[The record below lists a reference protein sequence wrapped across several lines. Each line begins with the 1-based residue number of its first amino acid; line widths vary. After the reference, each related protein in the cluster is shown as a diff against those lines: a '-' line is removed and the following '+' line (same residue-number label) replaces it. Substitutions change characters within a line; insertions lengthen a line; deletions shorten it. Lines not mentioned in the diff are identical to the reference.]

1 MTWRERKYPRFPAPL
16 GPIVHPHGNERGNE
30 GGKNSR
36 QLGREPVHRLQSQT
50 QLKPNRRLLH
60 VAKSLDFRLH
70 PQKSGDFAPDHRHH
84 LLPREFVQNDVS
96 RGYQRTAHQRVH
108 RPQPVISRGFGGGD
122 DETKKGGKKEDV
134 LALAGNLA
142 GEREERETDGGSVV
156 VEVEFEGRLEGRSWR
171 ESWREVEEGRIEEG
185 RGEVAEKAGNRWRET
200 MAGKRRSE
208 LVEEEASSR
217 GESAS
222 GAESE
227 EEERFDGAGI
237 PAVMGGEGLEGKHAE
252 LFGLEGSHAKILA
265 REDDELVESVIPAGG
280 DG

>member
-1 MTWRERKYPRFPAPL
+1 M
-16 GPIVHPHGNERGNE
+16 
-30 GGKNSR
+30 
-36 QLGREPVHRLQSQT
+36 
-50 QLKPNRRLLH
+50 
-60 VAKSLDFRLH
+60 
-70 PQKSGDFAPDHRHH
+70 
-84 LLPREFVQNDVS
+84 
-96 RGYQRTAHQRVH
+96 
-108 RPQPVISRGFGGGD
+108 
-122 DETKKGGKKEDV
+122 
-134 LALAGNLA
+134 A

-227 EEERFDGAGI
+227 EEGI
-237 PAVMGGEGLEGKHAE
+237 
-252 LFGLEGSHAKILA
+252 
-265 REDDELVESVIPAGG
+265 
-280 DG
+280 

>member
-1 MTWRERKYPRFPAPL
+1 M
-16 GPIVHPHGNERGNE
+16 
-30 GGKNSR
+30 
-36 QLGREPVHRLQSQT
+36 
-50 QLKPNRRLLH
+50 
-60 VAKSLDFRLH
+60 
-70 PQKSGDFAPDHRHH
+70 
-84 LLPREFVQNDVS
+84 
-96 RGYQRTAHQRVH
+96 
-108 RPQPVISRGFGGGD
+108 
-122 DETKKGGKKEDV
+122 
-134 LALAGNLA
+134 A

-156 VEVEFEGRLEGRSWR
+156 VEVEFEGRLEGR
-171 ESWREVEEGRIEEG
+171 SWREVEEGRIEEG